1 MTEKE
6 MLELLLQKVTDQGAI
21 LNEQSAI
28 LNEHSAFLKEHRTIL
43 NEHSAILK
51 EHSAILNEHS
61 AILNEHSAILKEHS
75 AILNEHS
82 TILKEHS
89 EILQALLH
97 GQEIQKAEIDRL
109 NITVAGIQGEQ
120 AETRE
125 ILDNLAGD
133 VSFLVRKAAKHDDDI
148 RELKRIK

>member
-1 MTEKE
+1 
-6 MLELLLQKVTDQGAI
+6 MLELILQKVTDQGRV
-21 LNEQSAI
+21 LD
-28 LNEHSAFLKEHRTIL
+28 
-43 NEHSAILK
+43 EHSAILK
-51 EHSAILNEHS
+51 EHG
-61 AILNEHSAILKEHS
+61 AILNEHSAILKGHGD
-75 AILNEHS
+75 
-82 TILKEHS
+82 TLKEHG
-89 EILQALLH
+89 EILQSLRH

-120 AETRE
+120 AEIRE

>member
-1 MTEKE
+1 
-6 MLELLLQKVTDQGAI
+6 MLELLLQKVTDQG
-21 LNEQSAI
+21 
-28 LNEHSAFLKEHRTIL
+28 RVL

-51 EHSAILNEHS
+51 EHSTILKGHGET
-61 AILNEHSAILKEHS
+61 LKEHG
-75 AILNEHS
+75 
-82 TILKEHS
+82 
-89 EILQALLH
+89 EILQSLRH

-120 AETRE
+120 AEIRE